1 METIREQEGSH
12 GDERVPVESGLLVG
26 IGEAGCRA
34 VLEIGRECELGGFR
48 KMLADTFRGL
58 GKRMVQR
65 GDRLILDQDWQGEF
79 QALLIDRELVVLVSG
94 LGSEQES
101 SALRTMSKLVLEK
114 GVSCLIFVLTPFS
127 EFEDERVVHQASST
141 IDQLKEQ
148 ANAVVVIPSSLLFS
162 SFPENVT
169 VMDAYV
175 QATSWLAEA
184 VSSLLRPLVSEN
196 VSNVSLD
203 RLDWLLKQK
212 HSTCSIGL
220 GWGDGPDATD
230 VALDEL
236 MSCPL
241 LRRMPGASPI
251 DAGLVILSVST
262 ETTLRQAQQ
271 ILKQVKGA
279 FDDPMVISFSIC
291 QDETLAEG
299 IRITALLRTPDVP
312 EQDKKPAQEASE
324 AMVAKTAKKR
334 SKKDKNAQQM
344 DLPFAKLSLGIFS
357 SKEPTRYGGEN
368 LDIPTYQRF
377 NTPIDL
383 ETK

>member
-1 METIREQEGSH
+1 METLREQEGSH

-65 GDRLILDQDWQGEF
+65 GDRLILDGDWQGEF
-79 QALLIDRELVVLVSG
+79 QALLADRELVVLVSG
-94 LGSEQES
+94 LGTEQDS

-114 GVSCLIFVLTPFS
+114 GLSCLIFVLTPFS
-127 EFEDERVVHQASST
+127 EFEDDRIIHQASST

-148 ANAVVVIPSSLLFS
+148 SNAVIVIPSSLLFS

-169 VMDAYV
+169 VMEAYV

-212 HSTCSIGL
+212 HSICSIGL
-220 GWGDGPDATD
+220 GWGDGPDAAD

-241 LRRMPGASPI
+241 LRRMPGAPSV

-262 ETTLRQAQQ
+262 ETTFRQAQQ

-299 IRITALLRTPDVP
+299 VRITALLRTPDAP
-312 EQDKKPAQEASE
+312 EHDKKPAQEANE
-324 AMVAKTAKKR
+324 ATASKTAKKR
-334 SKKDKNAQQM
+334 SKKGKHAQQM

>member
-1 METIREQEGSH
+1 METIREHEGSH
-12 GDERVPVESGLLVG
+12 GDERAPVESGLLVG
-26 IGEAGCRA
+26 IGEIGCRA
-34 VLEIGRECELGGFR
+34 VLEVGRECVLEGFR
-48 KMLADTFRGL
+48 KILADTFRGL

-65 GDRLILDQDWQGEF
+65 GDRLILDRDWQGEF
-79 QALLIDRELVVLVSG
+79 QALLADRELVVLVSG
-94 LGSEQES
+94 LGTEQDS

-114 GVSCLIFVLTPFS
+114 GLSCLIFVLTPFS
-127 EFEDERVVHQASST
+127 EFEDDRIIHQASST

-148 ANAVVVIPSSLLFS
+148 SNAVIVIPSSLLFS

-169 VMDAYV
+169 VMEAYV

-212 HSTCSIGL
+212 HSICSIGL
-220 GWGDGPDATD
+220 GWGDGPDAAD

-241 LRRMPGASPI
+241 LRRMPGAPSV

-262 ETTLRQAQQ
+262 ETTFRQAQQ

-299 IRITALLRTPDVP
+299 VRITALLRTPDAP
-312 EQDKKPAQEASE
+312 EHDKKLAQEGDGATAS
-324 AMVAKTAKKR
+324 KTGKKR
-334 SKKDKNAQQM
+334 SKKGKHAQQM